1 MSSQFYVQPINDA
14 PTLRFNNM
22 SGATSKSL
30 SYFEDDP
37 LLLFAKDLYLRDV
50 DSDISTATLHF
61 IGLLNGDNDYFT
73 INQTLAAHYGISINI
88 IDGVNSRS
96 IIATG
101 NSSSEHYR
109 EVSMSII

>member
-1 MSSQFYVQPINDA
+1 
-14 PTLRFNNM
+14 M

-50 DSDISTATLHF
+50 DSDISTATVHF
-61 IGLLNGDNDYFT
+61 VGLLNGNNDYFT
-73 INQTLAAHYGISINI
+73 INETLAAYYGISIDI
-88 IDGVNSRS
+88 TDGINSRS

-109 EVSMSII
+109 EVSLSIL

>member
-1 MSSQFYVQPINDA
+1 
-14 PTLRFNNM
+14 M

-50 DSDISTATLHF
+50 DSDISTATVHF
-61 IGLLNGDNDYFT
+61 VGLLNGNNDYFT
-73 INQTLAAHYGISINI
+73 INETLAAYYGISIDI
-88 IDGVNSRS
+88 TDGINSRS

-101 NSSSEHYR
+101 SSSSEHYR
-109 EVSMSII
+109 EVSLSIL

>member
-1 MSSQFYVQPINDA
+1 
-14 PTLRFNNM
+14 M

-37 LLLFAKDLYLRDV
+37 LLLFADDLYLRDV

-61 IGLLNGDNDYFT
+61 MGLLNGNNDYFA
-73 INQTLAAHYGISINI
+73 INQTLAAHYGINISI

-96 IIATG
+96 VIATG

-109 EVSMSII
+109 EVSISIL